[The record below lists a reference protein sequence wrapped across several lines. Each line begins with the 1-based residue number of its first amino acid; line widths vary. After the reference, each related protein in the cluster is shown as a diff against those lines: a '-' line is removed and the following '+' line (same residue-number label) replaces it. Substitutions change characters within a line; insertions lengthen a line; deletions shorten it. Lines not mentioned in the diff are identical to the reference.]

1 MHLQT
6 ADGVR
11 LAATVLPGPGWRAVP
26 GSGTDPGSGSGSGS
40 GTDPD
45 SGGVCVVLAHGFGVS
60 TLRSSVRSV
69 ARELSRHATVLAYDA
84 RGHGRSAG
92 RTTLGDLEV
101 LDVDAAVA
109 AARSLGHQRVVT
121 CGWSMG
127 GAGVVRHAGLQG
139 TTVGGHLLQHA
150 PDVVVTVSGTSRWSV
165 RATATGPLR
174 RLHSVIETRPGRVY
188 ARAVMRTRV
197 AASGWDPLPAAPV
210 EVVHRVAPRPLLVVH
225 GDRDVYFPLEH
236 PRALVEAARDPVEL
250 WVEPGFGH
258 AEAAASPELL
268 GRLGRRMVELA
279 A

>member
-1 MHLQT
+1 VHLQT

-11 LAATVLPGPGWRAVP
+11 LAARVLPGPG
-26 GSGTDPGSGSGSGS
+26 ST
-40 GTDPD
+40 
-45 SGGVCVVLAHGFGVS
+45 CVVLAHGFGVS
-60 TLRSSVRSV
+60 TLRTSVRSV
-69 ARELSRHATVLAYDA
+69 ARGLARHATVLAYDA

-92 RTTLGDLEV
+92 VTTLGDLEV

-109 AARSLGHQRVVT
+109 AARALGHPRVVT

-127 GAGVVRHAGLQG
+127 GAGVVRHAGLHG
-139 TTVGGHLLQHA
+139 TAVGGHVLEHA
-150 PDVVVTVSGTSRWSV
+150 PDAVVTVSGTSRWSV
-165 RATATGPLR
+165 RETATGPLR
-174 RLHSVIETRPGRVY
+174 RLHSVVETRPGRVY

-197 AASGWDPLPAAPV
+197 ATSGWDPLPAAPV

-225 GDRDVYFPLEH
+225 GDRDAYFPLEH

-250 WVEPGFGH
+250 WVEAGFGH

-268 GRLGRRMVELA
+268 DRLGRRLVELA